1 MNRLAETASGAAA
14 IVQRDF
20 RTALSYRF
28 RFFSGIFSAF
38 FSLTLF
44 YYVSRLVRVD
54 QFASSDAYYGFVVAG
69 LVILQV
75 LQSLLIT
82 PSASVRTELVAG
94 TFERLAVSP
103 FGAVRALAASM
114 LFPFAYSLLMS
125 FLMLAFAA
133 AVFGL
138 PVEWSTAP
146 LAIPTFVLGA
156 LSFAPFGLVLVA
168 AVVVWK
174 QATGAA
180 WVMAG
185 ITLLAG
191 FYFPVALL
199 PDWIEWTSNV
209 QPFTPAVDLL
219 RHLLIGIPLEDS
231 AWSDVL
237 RMAGFA
243 AVLLPLSALAL
254 VAAIRTSR
262 KRGTILEY

>member
-1 MNRLAETASGAAA
+1 VSRFAESASGAAA
-14 IVQRDF
+14 IVRRDF
-20 RTALSYRF
+20 RTAVSYRF
-28 RFFSGIFSAF
+28 RLFSGIFSAF

-44 YYVSRLVRVD
+44 YYISRLVRVD
-54 QFASSDAYYGFVVAG
+54 QFASPDDYYGFVVAG

-75 LQSLLIT
+75 LQSALVI
-82 PSASVRTELVAG
+82 PSTSVRTELVAG
-94 TFERLAVSP
+94 TFERLAASP

-114 LFPFAYSLLMS
+114 LFPFAYSLLLGM
-125 FLMLAFAA
+125 LMLVFAA

-146 LAIPTFVLGA
+146 LALPAFVLGA
-156 LSFAPFGLVLVA
+156 LAFAPFGVVLVA

-180 WVMAG
+180 WILAG

-199 PDWIEWTSNV
+199 PDWIEWTSEV
-209 QPFTPAVDLL
+209 QPFTPTVDLL
-219 RHLLIGIPLEDS
+219 RHLLIGIPLEES

-254 VAAIRTSR
+254 VVAINTSR

>member
-1 MNRLAETASGAAA
+1 VSRFADSAAGAMAV
-14 IVQRDF
+14 VQRDF
-20 RTALSYRF
+20 RIARSYRL

-54 QFASSDAYYGFVVAG
+54 QFASPDAYYGFVVAG

-75 LQSLLIT
+75 LQSTLVT
-82 PSASVRTELVAG
+82 PSTSVRTELVAG

-125 FLMLAFAA
+125 LLMLVFAA
-133 AVFGL
+133 AVFDL

-146 LAIPTFVLGA
+146 LAVPAFVLGA
-156 LSFAPFGLVLVA
+156 LAFAPFGLVLVA

-199 PDWIEWTSNV
+199 PDWIEWTSDV

-219 RHLLIGIPLEDS
+219 RHLLIGIPLEDPV
-231 AWSDVL
+231 WSDVL
-237 RMAGFA
+237 RLTGFA
-243 AVLLPLSALAL
+243 VVLVPLSALCL
-254 VAAIRTSR
+254 VTAIRTSR
-262 KRGTILEY
+262 RRGTMLEY